1 MRFKVPWPYHV
12 LLVENLTSALPSVA
26 EWAPSCACANESPV
40 PPHPSQDPDSEA
52 TADNSPEAVRAES
65 HTDTAQT
72 WPPQK
77 TQNMVGDDNIQRRI
91 HAFCIM
97 QAATDADLTSH

>member
-1 MRFKVPWPYHV
+1 MH
-12 LLVENLTSALPSVA
+12 LHLGM
-26 EWAPSCACANESPV
+26 ANETLVS
-40 PPHPSQDPDSEA
+40 PHPSQNTESQA
-52 TADNSPEAVRAES
+52 TADSAQEAVRAES

-77 TQNMVGDDNIQRRI
+77 TQNIDNDDNIQRRI

>member
-1 MRFKVPWPYHV
+1 MH
-12 LLVENLTSALPSVA
+12 LHLGM
-26 EWAPSCACANESPV
+26 ANATLV
-40 PPHPSQDPDSEA
+40 PPHPSQNRESQA
-52 TADNSPEAVRAES
+52 TADSAPEAVRAES

-91 HAFCIM
+91 HAFYIM

>member
-1 MRFKVPWPYHV
+1 MH
-12 LLVENLTSALPSVA
+12 LHLGI
-26 EWAPSCACANESPV
+26 ANETLV
-40 PPHPSQDPDSEA
+40 PPHPSQNTESQA
-52 TADNSPEAVRAES
+52 TADSAPEAVRAES